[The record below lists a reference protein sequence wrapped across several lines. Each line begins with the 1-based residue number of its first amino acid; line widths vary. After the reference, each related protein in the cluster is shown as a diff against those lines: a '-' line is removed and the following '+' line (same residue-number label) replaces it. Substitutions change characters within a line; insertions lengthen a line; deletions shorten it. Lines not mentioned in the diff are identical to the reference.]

1 MKRKTKLIALLFCII
16 SIFGCAIFA
25 YADEDEAVDLGSV
38 AQVTLSQNSYKYNG
52 KVQQPTESIQ
62 YNGENLVKDTDYTI
76 VYPNSVN
83 AGTYSADIKYIG
95 KYKGSTSVKYYIDKA
110 SNKDVKISMSR
121 TYFTYNGKVQR
132 PNITVKYNNMTLAN
146 KRDYTV
152 SYPKSKKIGHYYV
165 TVKFKGN
172 YSGTSKIIYYINPKG
187 TSLKKVDA
195 TLQGFKVTWN
205 KQSTQTS
212 GYQIQYSTSKDF
224 KKSKIV
230 TVNNNKTVSKQF
242 NKMGNKKTYYVRVR
256 TYKVVNKKAYY
267 PGWSKAVKV
276 KTKGIN
282 NPTNIKVT
290 GDFYGFKTSWTKA
303 KSVDGYQIQYADN
316 KAYKNHKNVWVKK
329 GSAVSKSVGNLAGN
343 KTYYVSIRS
352 YKGYTSGKGKNKKT
366 TWYYGNWYNYVV
378 KTRVLTAPGATTLKS
393 VSTPNYQKLKLNWT
407 AVSGVSGYE
416 IEYQTT
422 FSNRTNEQNYNELV
436 ETSNDVHNKNLK
448 LNASVKSFACIY
460 VSGGNNSSYTVS
472 NLSRECSYLVRVRAY
487 NQYNGKKAFGPWS
500 EVKTA
505 KTTGDNTGLL
515 NRQQKDWV
523 VQQAIYGGM
532 KKYSTAKNCV
542 VEEMTYDEL
551 TQYLR
556 ENSIPYYHKISD
568 AFATKLTVKK
578 SDPGKGVRNYKDY
591 AEMIIRNEKRDP
603 VKREYIK
610 FCFRDYNGF
619 TEFYYVSDYA

>member
-1 MKRKTKLIALLFCII
+1 MKRKTKLVTLILCIV

-25 YADEDEAVDLGSV
+25 YADEDEAVDLSSV
-38 AQVTLSQNSYKYNG
+38 AQVTLSQESYKYTG

-62 YNGENLVKDTDYTI
+62 YNGEKLVKDTDYTV

-95 KYKGSTSVKYYIDKA
+95 KYKGSTNVKYYINKA
-110 SNKDVKISMSR
+110 SNKDVKILFSR
-121 TYFTYNGKVQR
+121 TYFTYTGKVQR
-132 PNITVKYNNMTLAN
+132 PNVTVKYNNMTLAN

-165 TVKFKGN
+165 TIKFKGN
-172 YSGTSKIIYYINPKG
+172 YSGTSKVIYYINPKG
-187 TSLKKVDA
+187 TSIKEVDA
-195 TLQGFKVTWN
+195 TLQGFKVTWK

-212 GYQIQYSTSKDF
+212 GYQVQYSTNSNF
-224 KKSKIV
+224 KNSKIV
-230 TVNNNKTVSKQF
+230 TVNNNKAVSKNF

-267 PGWSKAVKV
+267 PGWSKTVKV

-282 NPTNIKVT
+282 NPSNIKVT
-290 GDFYGFKTSWTKA
+290 GEFYGFKTSWTKA

-316 KAYKNHKNVWVKK
+316 KAYKNHKNVWVKN
-329 GSAVSKSVGNLAGN
+329 GSSVSKSVAGLKGD
-343 KTYYVSIRS
+343 KTYYVSVRS
-352 YKGYTSGKGKNKKT
+352 YKGYTTGKGKHKKT

-378 KTRVLTAPGATTLKS
+378 TTRVLTAPGATTLKS

-416 IEYQTT
+416 IEYQMVV
-422 FSNRTNEQNYNELV
+422 SNRSNEWNYNELV
-436 ETSNDVHNKNLK
+436 ETSNDVHNKNMK
-448 LNASVKSFACIY
+448 PNTSITGFACVY

-472 NLSRECSYLVRVRAY
+472 NLPRECSYLVRVRAY

-515 NRQQKDWV
+515 NRQQKDWYL
-523 VQQAIYGGM
+523 QQVTDCF
-532 KKYSTAKNCV
+532 KKTSTVNCK
-542 VEEMTYDEL
+542 VEEMTYEEL
-551 TQYLR
+551 SKFIQET
-556 ENSIPYYHKISD
+556 NGIGISKISQ
-568 AFATKLTVKK
+568 ALSERLTTKNMQDGTKRIYNYKK
-578 SDPGKGVRNYKDY
+578 SVTSYNYVGTGKRTY
-591 AEMIIRNEKRDP
+591 
-603 VKREYIK
+603 VKC
-610 FCFRDYNGF
+610 CFRDYNGF
-619 TEFYYVSDYA
+619 TEFYYVTDLY

>member
-1 MKRKTKLIALLFCII
+1 MKRKTKLIALILCIV

-25 YADEDEAVDLGSV
+25 YADEDEAVDLSSV
-38 AQVTLSQNSYKYNG
+38 AQVTLSQESYKYTG

-62 YNGENLVKDTDYTI
+62 YNGEKLVKDTDYTV

-95 KYKGSTSVKYYIDKA
+95 KYKGSTNVKYYINKA
-110 SNKDVKISMSR
+110 SNKDVKILFSR
-121 TYFTYNGKVQR
+121 TYFTYTGKVQR
-132 PNITVKYNNMTLAN
+132 PNVTVKYNNMTLAN

-165 TVKFKGN
+165 TIKFKGN
-172 YSGTSKIIYYINPKG
+172 YSGTSKVIYYINPKG
-187 TSLKKVDA
+187 TSIKEVDA
-195 TLQGFKVTWN
+195 TLQGFKVNWK

-212 GYQIQYSTSKDF
+212 GYQVQYSTNSNF
-224 KKSKIV
+224 KNSKIV
-230 TVNNNKTVSKQF
+230 TVNNNKTVSKNF

-290 GDFYGFKTSWTKA
+290 GEFYGFKTSWTKA

-316 KAYKNHKNVWVKK
+316 KAYKNHKNVWVKN
-329 GSAVSKSVGNLAGN
+329 GSSVSKSVEGLKGN
-343 KTYYVSIRS
+343 KTYYVSVRS
-352 YKGYTSGKGKNKKT
+352 YKGYTTGKGKHKKT
-366 TWYYGNWYNYVV
+366 TWNYGNWNNYVV

-416 IEYQTT
+416 IEYGLAEYDSTDTMNYYHESTT
-422 FSNRTNEQNYNELV
+422 RTNKYRGCVYTTGSSTTYTL
-436 ETSNDVHNKNLK
+436 KNL
-448 LNASVKSFACIY
+448 V
-460 VSGGNNSSYTVS
+460 
-472 NLSRECSYLVRVRAY
+472 REYKYIVRVRAY

-505 KTTGDNTGLL
+505 TTTGDNTGLL
-515 NRQQKDWV
+515 NRQQKDWYL
-523 VQQAIYGGM
+523 QQVTDCF
-532 KKYSTAKNCV
+532 KKTSTVNCK
-542 VEEMTYDEL
+542 VEEMTYEEL
-551 TQYLR
+551 SKFIQET
-556 ENSIPYYHKISD
+556 NGIGISKISQ
-568 AFATKLTVKK
+568 ALSERLTTKNMQDGTKRIYNYKK
-578 SDPGKGVRNYKDY
+578 SVTSYNYVGTGKRTY
-591 AEMIIRNEKRDP
+591 
-603 VKREYIK
+603 VKC
-610 FCFRDYNGF
+610 CFRDYNGF
-619 TEFYYVSDYA
+619 TEFYYVTDLY

>member
-76 VYPNSVN
+76 AYPNSVN

-329 GSAVSKSVGNLAGN
+329 GSAVSKSVAGLTGN

-416 IEYQTT
+416 IEYGLAEYDSVDTMNRFHETT
-422 FSNRTNEQNYNELV
+422 TWTNKYRGCVYVNGSNTTYTLQNLV
-436 ETSNDVHNKNLK
+436 
-448 LNASVKSFACIY
+448 
-460 VSGGNNSSYTVS
+460 
-472 NLSRECSYLVRVRAY
+472 REYKYIVRVRAY
-487 NQYNGKKAFGPWS
+487 NQYNGKKVFGPWS

-515 NRQQKDWV
+515 NRQQKDWYL
-523 VQQAIYGGM
+523 QQVTDCF
-532 KKYSTAKNCV
+532 KKTSTVNCK
-542 VEEMTYDEL
+542 VEEMTYEEL
-551 TQYLR
+551 SKFIQET
-556 ENSIPYYHKISD
+556 NGIGISKISQ
-568 AFATKLTVKK
+568 ALSERLTTKNMQNGTKRIYNYKK
-578 SDPGKGVRNYKDY
+578 SVTSYNYVGTGKRTY
-591 AEMIIRNEKRDP
+591 
-603 VKREYIK
+603 VKC
-610 FCFRDYNGF
+610 CFRDYNGF
-619 TEFYYVSDYA
+619 TEFYYVTDLY